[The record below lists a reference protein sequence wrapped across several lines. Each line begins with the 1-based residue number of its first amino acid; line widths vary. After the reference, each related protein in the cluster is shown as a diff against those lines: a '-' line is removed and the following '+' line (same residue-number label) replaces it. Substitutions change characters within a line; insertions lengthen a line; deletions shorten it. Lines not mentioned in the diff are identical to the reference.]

1 MSKVA
6 ILLAP
11 GYEELEAVTVIDVLR
26 RAGVEVLIAGLSSE
40 AVPSARNV
48 RIIPDTT
55 IDILSVDD
63 LELVILPGGL
73 PGVEN
78 LKKDRRV
85 KDLIT
90 KMLEK
95 GRRVAAICAA
105 PTALACFGLLKAK
118 KATVYPT
125 LKDDILGAS
134 YKNEPVVVDGNIV
147 TSQGPGT
154 ALAFAFKLVELLI
167 SKEKAEEVANQML
180 VKLT

>member
-63 LELVILPGGL
+63 LEL
-73 PGVEN
+73 EM
-78 LKKDRRV
+78 KRR
-85 KDLIT
+85 KI
-90 KMLEK
+90 
-95 GRRVAAICAA
+95 
-105 PTALACFGLLKAK
+105 
-118 KATVYPT
+118 
-125 LKDDILGAS
+125 
-134 YKNEPVVVDGNIV
+134 NI
-147 TSQGPGT
+147 S
-154 ALAFAFKLVELLI
+154 
-167 SKEKAEEVANQML
+167 
-180 VKLT
+180 